1 MLRVLKAIEAPRW
14 LTGLTPSAI
23 ANEPLPLGLLLDH
36 SLFYPSCGFDDD
48 PIRHFRGNIFSF
60 VYCDYGHRLDE
71 FMRALWFGGYN
82 LLASRLVNENELPMR
97 SWRPVDLSR
106 TDGDPL
112 RHRDHIKTPF
122 CVWAVF
128 ERRPDRPITF
138 GPDRFS
144 LLFLCADGVAAFQ
157 ALYVANAVAPKV
169 VAVIQPGAAFGYNWT
184 DFQSPTEIFARSV
197 LENPGGQ
204 PDMLLFGDAWGHAES
219 RWLEYQHFLRRYS
232 KRRGGAVGV
241 WAKNVT
247 CGKK

>member
-14 LTGLTPSAI
+14 LTNLTPSAI
-23 ANEPLPLGLLLDH
+23 TNEPFPLGLLLDN

-48 PIRHFRGNIFSF
+48 PIRHFGGNIFSF
-60 VYCDYGHRLDE
+60 VYCDYGHRFDE

-97 SWRPVDLSR
+97 SWRPVGLSR

-112 RHRDHIKTPF
+112 RHRDHIKAPF

-128 ERRPDRPITF
+128 ERRLDRPITF

-157 ALYVANAVAPKV
+157 ALYVANAVTPKV
-169 VAVIQPGAAFGYNWT
+169 VAIIQPGAAFGGNWT
-184 DFQSPTEIFARSV
+184 DFNCPTQIFARSV
-197 LENPGGQ
+197 LKNPGGQ
-204 PDMLLFGDAWGHAES
+204 PDMLLFGDAWGNSKSSWAA
-219 RWLEYQHFLRRYS
+219 YQHFLRRYS
-232 KRRGGAVGV
+232 KSRGGAVGV
-241 WAKNVT
+241 WSKT
-247 CGKK
+247 ELQSK